1 MNERNIFYDAWYDVM
16 LIKKGF
22 ESIYIWTRRDL
33 VKAPSTCRLSRFP
46 GYAHG
51 DVRKRIFRI
60 GGDGKVYRGVY
71 LRLYKSCT
79 KMFIL
84 AASTGWEAHRRRT
97 AVFISRENAVEGP
110 KKNQSGGDALKVTD
124 LH

>member
-1 MNERNIFYDAWYDVM
+1 MIHMNERNIFYDAWYDVM

-60 GGDGKVYRGVY
+60 GGDGKVYRGVH

-79 KMFIL
+79 KIFIL

-97 AVFISRENAVEGP
+97 PVFISREYSRFWGT
-110 KKNQSGGDALKVTD
+110 KKID
-124 LH
+124 